1 MITTMTV
8 TELVR
13 DTCQEA
19 TARTARGEQILV
31 KSGGRPL
38 FKIVPPQTEDGL
50 PDLKGLEAD
59 LQVLAGTAEKNPV
72 MKLRSRRL

>member
-1 MITTMTV
+1 MITTMTI

-19 TARTARGEQILV
+19 KTRTARGEEILV

-38 FKIVPPQTEDGL
+38 FKIIPHLKKPTPQNL
-50 PDLKGLEAD
+50 PALEAD
-59 LQVLAGTAEKNPV
+59 LRKLARVAGKNPV
-72 MKLRSRRL
+72 MKLRARRL

>member
-1 MITTMTV
+1 MITSMTV

-19 TARTARGEQILV
+19 TVRTARGEEILI

-38 FKIVPPQTEDGL
+38 FKIVPHRMEDEL
-50 PDLKGLEAD
+50 PDLAALEED
-59 LQVLAGTAEKNPV
+59 LQALAQTAATNPV
-72 MKLRSRRL
+72 MKLRARRR

>member
-19 TARTARGEQILV
+19 KIRTARGEEILV
-31 KSGGRPL
+31 RSGGRPL
-38 FKIVPPQTEDGL
+38 FKIVPHHTDDEL
-50 PDLKGLEAD
+50 PDLGSLEAD
-59 LQVLAGTAEKNPV
+59 LQALARGADKNPV

>member
-19 TARTARGEQILV
+19 KTRTARGEEILV

-38 FKIVPPQTEDGL
+38 FKIIPHRAKRSL
-50 PDLKGLEAD
+50 PNLAVLEAD
-59 LQVLAGTAEKNPV
+59 LRALARTADKNPV
-72 MKLRSRRL
+72 MKLRARRL

>member
-1 MITTMTV
+1 MITSMTV

-19 TARTARGEQILV
+19 TARAARGEEILV

-38 FKIVPPQTEDGL
+38 FKIVPHRTDDRL
-50 PDLKGLEAD
+50 PDMDLLEAD
-59 LQVLAGTAEKNPV
+59 LKALAADSEGNPV
-72 MKLRSRRL
+72 MKLRARRL

>member
-19 TARTARGEQILV
+19 TMRTARGEEILV
-31 KSGGRPL
+31 KSGRRPL
-38 FKIVPPQTEDGL
+38 FKIVPHRTETVL
-50 PDLKGLEAD
+50 PDLDELESD
-59 LQVLAGTAEKNPV
+59 LRQLAKSAEDNPV
-72 MKLRSRRL
+72 MKLRARRL